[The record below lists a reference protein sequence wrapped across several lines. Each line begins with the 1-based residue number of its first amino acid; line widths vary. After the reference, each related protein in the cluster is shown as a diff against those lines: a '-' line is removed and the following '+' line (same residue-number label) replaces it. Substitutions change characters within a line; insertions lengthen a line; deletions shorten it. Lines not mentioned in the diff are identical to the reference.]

1 MPTSP
6 RSTLAGI
13 FVLALSII
21 LFEIALTRVFAIM
34 MWHHFTYMVVSVG
47 LLGFGAAGSLLTAR
61 RDSLRTDSPVGALS
75 TLSLIYGVV
84 VVVSLV
90 LVSSIRV
97 NSLDLLTT
105 ENFVRFAILLPLVTA
120 PFVFGGLAIGMALT
134 RFSRDVGKLYFFDLV
149 GSAAGAAM
157 SVVLL
162 ANFGGTNTVF
172 FASLF
177 GLVAALLFALDASP
191 AHRVRAGIG
200 VVLGLALTIACTTGV
215 LRVSIPWA
223 PQKEFY
229 YLEQIY
235 QLPENAGK
243 TIDRLYSATA
253 EVEVGASDLS
263 APAMGGEFGYRR
275 ETQIPARL
283 VGQDGTAPTM
293 LLKDAGKIE
302 NFGFLRLGQAGTSYR
317 AFETAGHE
325 RPKVLAIGVGG
336 GVDVMVAL
344 AHDAREV
351 TAVEINTAMIRMVR
365 EDYADYIDDL
375 LTPGA
380 HDYSDR
386 IRLVNSEGRSY
397 LRHSG
402 ERFDIIQMSG
412 VDSFTALNTGAY
424 ALSESYLYTTDAVRE
439 FYEHLTDAGY
449 INYSRFI
456 RSRLPTT
463 DTDGKV
469 VPQKPRETLRL
480 ANIAYTALAEMGVE
494 DPERHIA
501 VFRGNIWASTMI
513 KREPFTRAEID
524 ELRSFAG
531 EEGFVGLVYDPLHEP
546 GAPFESTLQA
556 AQRARWQ
563 VDKALIEGP
572 LKGVPIVTLE
582 RAVDHAVPAWAA
594 RIDGDMKAYEAARDA
609 AVEAVR
615 GAGAL
620 GFDAKAKAAALRAWF
635 DESLMEE
642 LTLDPG
648 EIEEVRIAR
657 TDFHALL
664 DGNPDERA
672 RFVAEYPFDLSP
684 STDDKPF
691 FFNYYRWRT
700 LFESGVEKDGM
711 RDPYHPTFPVGQLVL
726 FVSMLQI
733 VVLAFVLILLP
744 LWRLASVGVQTTG
757 AWRYFCYFGSLGLG
771 FMFLEI
777 PMMQKMMLFL
787 GHPTYSLSVVLATIL
802 GFAGLG
808 SLVSGRFDML
818 RRDNFRNLVV
828 AVVVLVVLAALGSR
842 YLLPQLLGYAM
853 PVRIAIAVAFLAP
866 VAFVLGMPFPTG
878 IRLLSEH
885 APQLMPW
892 GWAINGFLSVFASI
906 FCVALSMVIG
916 FTWVFVLAAVVYLL
930 GFLAVWRDLR

>member
-1 MPTSP
+1 VSRSRAP
-6 RSTLAGI
+6 RSTSCAR
-13 FVLALSII
+13 SP
-21 LFEIALTRVFAIM
+21 
-34 MWHHFTYMVVSVG
+34 
-47 LLGFGAAGSLLTAR
+47 AR
-61 RDSLRTDSPVGALS
+61 RASS
-75 TLSLIYGVV
+75 
-84 VVVSLV
+84 
-90 LVSSIRV
+90 VSS
-97 NSLDLLTT
+97 
-105 ENFVRFAILLPLVTA
+105 
-120 PFVFGGLAIGMALT
+120 
-134 RFSRDVGKLYFFDLV
+134 
-149 GSAAGAAM
+149 
-157 SVVLL
+157 
-162 ANFGGTNTVF
+162 
-172 FASLF
+172 
-177 GLVAALLFALDASP
+177 
-191 AHRVRAGIG
+191 
-200 VVLGLALTIACTTGV
+200 
-215 LRVSIPWA
+215 
-223 PQKEFY
+223 
-229 YLEQIY
+229 
-235 QLPENAGK
+235 
-243 TIDRLYSATA
+243 
-253 EVEVGASDLS
+253 
-263 APAMGGEFGYRR
+263 
-275 ETQIPARL
+275 
-283 VGQDGTAPTM
+283 
-293 LLKDAGKIE
+293 
-302 NFGFLRLGQAGTSYR
+302 
-317 AFETAGHE
+317 
-325 RPKVLAIGVGG
+325 
-336 GVDVMVAL
+336 
-344 AHDAREV
+344 
-351 TAVEINTAMIRMVR
+351 
-365 EDYADYIDDL
+365 
-375 LTPGA
+375 
-380 HDYSDR
+380 
-386 IRLVNSEGRSY
+386 
-397 LRHSG
+397 
-402 ERFDIIQMSG
+402 
-412 VDSFTALNTGAY
+412 
-424 ALSESYLYTTDAVRE
+424 
-439 FYEHLTDAGY
+439 
-449 INYSRFI
+449 
-456 RSRLPTT
+456 
-463 DTDGKV
+463 
-469 VPQKPRETLRL
+469 
-480 ANIAYTALAEMGVE
+480 
-494 DPERHIA
+494 
-501 VFRGNIWASTMI
+501 
-513 KREPFTRAEID
+513 
-524 ELRSFAG
+524 
-531 EEGFVGLVYDPLHEP
+531 YDPLHEP

-842 YLLPQLLGYAM
+842 YMLPQLLGYAM